1 MFMLPNYQPTA
12 PPPYLQTFFT
22 ETSRLIVDMISMIM
36 GFNTIQYVDDIT
48 LVLLSIF
55 TPWQPPTI
63 KYDYATFIANKIHD
77 QFMSLDREG
86 VFKYTS
92 FIYHFLLYHQP
103 NSFPFPIRKLDS
115 KGNRRFV
122 IFWASI
128 FHKILESPYTYN
140 EFIDWFVHP
149 ASNLLMGVP
158 PPRLTGEMKKILQL
172 STQYRIG
179 DWYL

>member
-1 MFMLPNYQPTA
+1 
-12 PPPYLQTFFT
+12 
-22 ETSRLIVDMISMIM
+22 MIM
-36 GFNTIQYVDDIT
+36 GFNTSEYVDDIT

-55 TPWQPPTI
+55 TLGQPPTV

-86 VFKYTS
+86 VFEYTY
-92 FIYHFLLYHQP
+92 FIYHFLLYHQRD
-103 NSFPFPIRKLDS
+103 SFPFPIRKLVS

-122 IFWASI
+122 IFRTSI

-140 EFIDWFVHP
+140 EFIDSFVHP
-149 ASNLLMGVP
+149 ASTLLMGVP

-172 STQYRIG
+172 STQYRIR